1 MILKSPRFV
10 PFGANLALWESK
22 PDTPS
27 SPVLHPLLIRLS
39 SYDRGLPIEI
49 PAAIKRNHVASS
61 LLSDNKLTLSDNKLI
76 LSDNKQALYF

>member
-10 PFGANLALWESK
+10 PFGASMAHSK
-22 PDTPS
+22 AKSDTTPS
-27 SPVLHPLLIRLS
+27 PVPHPLLIRLS